1 MEKKMNV
8 RLPEEQWAWLQM
20 EAHKRSNPPS
30 QRLTA
35 ADILREVLEHAMK
48 NSQSKESLTAA

>member
-8 RLPEEQWAWLQM
+8 RLPEDQWAWLQM
-20 EAHKRSNPPS
+20 EAHNRSNPPS

-35 ADILREVLEHAMK
+35 ADILREVLERAMK
-48 NSQSKESLTAA
+48 NSQSKKLREAA